1 MPYTESKGV
10 KFKIDILQGGNVVK
24 TLTVENTS
32 AAKLTAYDY
41 SADVNVSGDFQ
52 ILITNLSP
60 SAVAD
65 SNKDRFA
72 IWALNW
78 TKME

>member
-1 MPYTESKGV
+1 MSTYIEDNRKVTTHRLVEMKARNE
-10 KFKIDILQGGNVVK
+10 KI
-24 TLTVENTS
+24 
-32 AAKLTAYDY
+32 AMLTAYDY

-52 ILITNLSP
+52 IVITNLSP

-65 SNKDRFA
+65 SNKDRYA